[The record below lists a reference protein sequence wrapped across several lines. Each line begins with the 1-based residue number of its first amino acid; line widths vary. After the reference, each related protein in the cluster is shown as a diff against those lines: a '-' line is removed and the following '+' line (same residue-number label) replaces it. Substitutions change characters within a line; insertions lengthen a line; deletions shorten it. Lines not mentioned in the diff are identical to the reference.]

1 MVAYLLVGLFAA
13 LLAIPTRLLLLFTYR
28 KWFRQGFAGD
38 AAFHLAVVRELK
50 RDPHYAG
57 VPYFLVKDEP
67 DTYPILFH
75 RFAALFPLPLIER
88 YPYLPNLVLWV
99 LSTIGAALYAQY
111 IGANLLHRA
120 DATVGLVFVLLFCTL
135 ASNLSSDMNGINYF
149 SLSERLLSRCACG
162 FYYAALATAMTFG
175 DAPSYLLCIAAG
187 AAAALSSLFGR
198 QAVFFVTPLVALIAL
213 DIMPVLLMG
222 AAALAAFAIDGRY
235 FTRGIR
241 HMIGFSRQYNLRTKH
256 SRYYKLG
263 LSRFVD
269 WRLLLRRGVAFGVRL
284 YEMESHEPTRIAFRY
299 PELILLVGLWLSSDV
314 HIGRA
319 VIALIAATLV
329 VYVVTSTQRFR
340 HLGEANRYIEY
351 NLFVLLPLTLAI
363 VASEGAIPAVI
374 WAAYAAWL
382 AFVTWRQWRRWSH
395 LRYPDHDRLREV
407 LAPLSLEPKHT
418 AFTVPMSL
426 GAAVCARV
434 PCRALMYQ
442 GAAFTLEL
450 YDKFLEEA
458 PFLKRDWK
466 KLASEFDVTH
476 IIAEKG
482 YLVAMKDLVGWEY
495 DFTGLPV
502 LAESDA
508 YVVYAAAQARGTAV
522 P

>member
-1 MVAYLLVGLFAA
+1 MLAYLLVGLFAA
-13 LLAIPTRLLLLFTYR
+13 LLALPTRLLLLFTYR

-50 RDPHYAG
+50 RDRHFAG
-57 VPYFLVKDEP
+57 VPYFLIKDEP
-67 DTYPILFH
+67 DSYPILFH
-75 RFAALFPLPLIER
+75 RFAAMFPLPVIER
-88 YPYLPNLVLWV
+88 HPYLPNLVLWM
-99 LSTIGAALYAQY
+99 LSTIVAALYAQY
-111 IGANLLHRA
+111 VGANLLHRA
-120 DATVGLVFVLLFCTL
+120 DGTVGLIFALLFCAL

-149 SLSERLLSRCACG
+149 SLSERLLSRFACG

-198 QAVFFVTPLVALIAL
+198 QAVFFVTPLVAVIAL
-213 DIMPVLLMG
+213 DITPIVLMG
-222 AAALAAFAIDGRY
+222 AAAVAAFAIDGRY

-269 WRLLLRRGVAFGVRL
+269 WRLLLRRGIALGVRL
-284 YEMESHEPTRIAFRY
+284 HEMESHEPTRIVFRY
-299 PELILLVGLWLSSDV
+299 PELIMLLGLWLFSDV

-319 VIALIAATLV
+319 VIALVAATLV
-329 VYVVTSTQRFR
+329 VYVVTSTERFR

-351 NLFVLLPLTLAI
+351 NLFLLLPLTLAI
-363 VASEGAIPAVI
+363 LASERVISAAI

-382 AFVTWRQWRRWSH
+382 VFVTWRQWRRWSQ
-395 LRYPDHDRLREV
+395 LRYPDHDRLRELLV
-407 LAPLSLEPKHT
+407 PLHLKPTDT

-426 GAAVCARV
+426 GAAVCARAT
-434 PCRALMYQ
+434 CRALMYQ

-458 PFLKRDWK
+458 PFLKREWK

-482 YLVAMKDLVGWEY
+482 YLMAMKDLVGWDY

-502 LAESDA
+502 VAESDA
-508 YVVYAAAQARGTAV
+508 YVVYAAAQVRGARES
-522 P
+522 